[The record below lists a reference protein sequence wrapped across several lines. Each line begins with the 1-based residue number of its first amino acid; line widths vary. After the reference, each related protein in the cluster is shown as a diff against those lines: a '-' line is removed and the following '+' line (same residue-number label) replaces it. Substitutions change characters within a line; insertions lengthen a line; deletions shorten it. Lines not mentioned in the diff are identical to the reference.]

1 MHCTGNQWCIFLSHR
16 PLHIGKNLILST
28 DPVWLLIH
36 IDKDIEDI
44 NCMVNYSLAD
54 FSYDVVVVGA
64 GPAGSIAAKYA
75 AMAGARTLVIEE
87 HAASGSPVQCTGLV
101 SSKTLDVCDIK
112 PGAWMY
118 QKIKGAHIFSPDGSS
133 ISIGGEKVRA
143 YVIDRTIFD
152 RHLLQ
157 RAVEAGADVMM
168 KTKAVSLGQGAGNTR
183 GKEVLEV
190 ITNGK
195 RFDISAGVVIGADG
209 VQGSIARWSTLG
221 QVRKVLSG
229 VQIETA
235 YDVENT
241 DHVEVFLGSDVP
253 GFFAWAVPVSENTA
267 RIGLCVDPAKTH
279 LSAYE
284 HLKRFLHTNPRMK
297 ERSGKG
303 CYDMLVG
310 CIPLGSQSRTA
321 ADGVIIT
328 GDAAGQVKPTS
339 GGGVYM
345 GALCAKIA
353 GEVAVNAAL
362 SGDTSAGVLME
373 YDRRWREVVGKELAV
388 GMQIHKVFGRLD
400 DEDFNEL
407 MRFFGEPEVLELI
420 NTYGDIDHPSIL
432 VGKLLAKA
440 KGMKLFGMF
449 RVALK
454 AMVGRE

>member
-1 MHCTGNQWCIFLSHR
+1 
-16 PLHIGKNLILST
+16 
-28 DPVWLLIH
+28 
-36 IDKDIEDI
+36 
-44 NCMVNYSLAD
+44 MVNYSLAD
-54 FSYDVVVVGA
+54 ISYDVVVVGA
-64 GPAGSIAAKYA
+64 GPAGSIAARHA
-75 AMAGARTLVIEE
+75 AIAGARTLVIEE
-87 HAASGSPVQCTGLV
+87 HAASGSPVQCAGLV
-101 SSKTLDVCDIK
+101 SSKTLDVCDIE
-112 PGAWMY
+112 PGAWVY
-118 QKIKGAHIFSPDGSS
+118 QHIKGAHIFSPDGSS

-143 YVIDRTIFD
+143 YVIDRKIFD
-152 RHLLQ
+152 RCLLQ
-157 RAVEAGADVMM
+157 RAAEAGADVMM
-168 KTKAVSLGQGAGNTR
+168 KTKAVGLGPRSGPGPGLRSGQGNAR
-183 GKEVLEV
+183 GKKVLEV
-190 ITNGK
+190 RTSGM

-221 QVRKVLSG
+221 QVRKLLSG

-241 DHVEVFLGSDVP
+241 NFVEVFLGSDVP

-297 ERSGKG
+297 ERAGKG
-303 CYDMLVG
+303 CSDMLVG
-310 CIPLGSQSRTA
+310 CIPLGPQSRTA

-353 GEVAVNAAL
+353 GEVAAKAAL
-362 SGDTSAGVLME
+362 SGDTSAEALME
-373 YDRRWREVVGKELAV
+373 YDRQWREAVGRELAV
-388 GMQIHKVFGRLD
+388 GMRIHNVFGRMG

-420 NTYGDIDHPSIL
+420 NSYGDIDHPSIL
-432 VGKLLAKA
+432 LGKLLAKT
-440 KGMKLFGMF
+440 KGKKLFGMF

>member
-1 MHCTGNQWCIFLSHR
+1 MAEI
-16 PLHIGKNLILST
+16 
-28 DPVWLLIH
+28 
-36 IDKDIEDI
+36 
-44 NCMVNYSLAD
+44 
-54 FSYDVVVVGA
+54 SYDVVVVGA
-64 GPAGSIAAKYA
+64 GPAGSIAARYA

-101 SSKTLDVCDIK
+101 SSKTLDVCDIE
-112 PGAWMY
+112 PGPWVY
-118 QKIKGAHIFSPDGSS
+118 QKIKGAHIFSPDGRS
-133 ISIGGEKVRA
+133 ISIGGDKVRA
-143 YVIDRTIFD
+143 YVIDRKIFD

-168 KTKAVSLGQGAGNTR
+168 KTKAVGLGTRSGLELGQGMELGPGNSR
-183 GKEVLEV
+183 GKKVLEV
-190 ITNGK
+190 ITNAK

-209 VQGSIARWSTLG
+209 VQGSIARWSALG
-221 QVRKVLSG
+221 QVRKMLSG
-229 VQIETA
+229 VQIETV

-267 RIGLCVDPAKTH
+267 RIGLCVDLAKTH

-284 HLKRFLHTNPRMK
+284 HLKRFLHTNPRIK

-303 CYDMLVG
+303 CSDMLVG
-310 CIPLGSQSRTA
+310 CIPLGPQPRTA

-353 GEVAVNAAL
+353 GEVAAKAAL

-373 YDRRWREVVGKELAV
+373 YDRQWREVVGKELSV
-388 GMQIHKVFGRLD
+388 GMRIHRVFGRMG

-440 KGMKLFGMF
+440 KGNKLLWMF

-454 AMVGRE
+454 AMMGRE

>member
-1 MHCTGNQWCIFLSHR
+1 
-16 PLHIGKNLILST
+16 
-28 DPVWLLIH
+28 
-36 IDKDIEDI
+36 
-44 NCMVNYSLAD
+44 LAD
-54 FSYDVVVVGA
+54 ISYDVVVVGA
-64 GPAGSIAAKYA
+64 GPAGSIAARHA

-101 SSKTLDVCDIK
+101 SSKTLDVCDIE
-112 PGAWMY
+112 PGAWVY
-118 QKIKGAHIFSPDGSS
+118 QNIKGARIFSPDGSS

-143 YVIDRTIFD
+143 YVIDRKIFD

-157 RAVEAGADVMM
+157 RAIEAGADVMV
-168 KTKAVSLGQGAGNTR
+168 KTKAVGLGPRSGTGLGPGLRSGAGNAR
-183 GKEVLEV
+183 GNKALEV

-195 RFDISAGVVIGADG
+195 RFNISAGVVIGADG
-209 VQGSIARWSTLG
+209 IQGSIARWSTLG
-221 QVRKVLSG
+221 QVQKMLSG

-241 DHVEVFLGSDVP
+241 DYVEVFLGSDVP

-284 HLKRFLHTNPRMK
+284 HLKRFLHTNPRIK
-297 ERSGKG
+297 KRSGKG
-303 CYDMLVG
+303 CSDMMVG
-310 CIPLGSQSRTA
+310 CIPLGPQSRTA

-353 GEVAVNAAL
+353 GEVAAKVAL
-362 SGDTSAGVLME
+362 AGDTSAGALME
-373 YDRRWREVVGKELAV
+373 YDKRWREAVGRELAV
-388 GMQIHKVFGRLD
+388 GMRIHKVLGRMG

-432 VGKLLAKA
+432 LGKLLAKT
-440 KGMKLFGMF
+440 KGKKLLGLF

>member
-1 MHCTGNQWCIFLSHR
+1 M
-16 PLHIGKNLILST
+16 
-28 DPVWLLIH
+28 
-36 IDKDIEDI
+36 
-44 NCMVNYSLAD
+44 NYSLAD
-54 FSYDVVVVGA
+54 ISYDVVVVGA
-64 GPAGSIAAKYA
+64 GPAGSIAARHA

-101 SSKTLDVCDIK
+101 SSKTLDVCGIE
-112 PGAWMY
+112 PGAWVY
-118 QKIKGAHIFSPDGSS
+118 QKIKGARIFSPDGSS

-143 YVIDRTIFD
+143 FVIDRRIFD
-152 RHLLQ
+152 RLLLQ
-157 RAVEAGADVMM
+157 RAAEAGADVLV
-168 KTKAVSLGQGAGNTR
+168 KTKAVGLGPGLRPEQGLESGHGSERAR
-183 GKEVLEV
+183 GRKVLEV

-195 RFDISAGVVIGADG
+195 RFDISAGVIIGADG
-209 VQGSIARWSTLG
+209 VQGSIARWSSLG
-221 QVRKVLSG
+221 QVQKILSG

-241 DHVEVFLGSDVP
+241 DHVEVFLGNDVP

-284 HLKRFLHTNPRMK
+284 HLKRFLHTNPRMM

-303 CYDMLVG
+303 CSDMLVG
-310 CIPLGSQSRTA
+310 CIPLGPQSRTA

-353 GEVAVNAAL
+353 GEVAAKAAL

-373 YDRRWREVVGKELAV
+373 YDRRWREAVGRELAV
-388 GMQIHKVFGRLD
+388 GMRIHNVFGRMED
-400 DEDFNEL
+400 GDFNEL

-432 VGKLLAKA
+432 LGKLVTKAKA
-440 KGMKLFGMF
+440 GRMLG
-449 RVALK
+449 
-454 AMVGRE
+454 VGRIALRAMMG

>member
-1 MHCTGNQWCIFLSHR
+1 MASDCIV
-16 PLHIGKNLILST
+16 
-28 DPVWLLIH
+28 PVQ

-44 NCMVNYSLAD
+44 TYKVNYSLED
-54 FSYDVVVVGA
+54 ISYDVVVVGA
-64 GPAGSIAAKYA
+64 GPAGSIAARHA

-101 SSKTLDVCDIK
+101 SSKTLDVCDIE
-112 PGAWMY
+112 PGALVY
-118 QKIKGAHIFSPDGSS
+118 QKIKGAHIFSPGGTS

-152 RHLLQ
+152 RLLLQ
-157 RAVEAGADVMM
+157 HAAEAGADVMM
-168 KTKAVSLGQGAGNTR
+168 KTKAVGMGPGLGPMAGNTR
-183 GKEVLEV
+183 GKKVLEV

-195 RFDISAGVVIGADG
+195 RFDVSAGVVIGADG
-209 VQGSIARWSTLG
+209 VQGSIARWSALG

-241 DHVEVFLGSDVP
+241 DHVEAFLGSDVP
-253 GFFAWAVPVSENTA
+253 GFFAWAVPLSENTA

-297 ERSGKG
+297 ERSVKG
-303 CYDMLVG
+303 CSDMLVG
-310 CIPLGSQSRTA
+310 CIPLGPQSRTA
-321 ADGVIIT
+321 ANGVIIA

-353 GEVAVNAAL
+353 GEVAAKTAL
-362 SGDTSAGVLME
+362 SGDTSAGALME
-373 YDRRWREVVGKELAV
+373 YDRRWREVVGKELAL
-388 GMQIHKVFGRLD
+388 GMRIHNVFGRLGD
-400 DEDFNEL
+400 KDFNEL
-407 MRFFGEPEVLELI
+407 MRFFGEPGVLELI
-420 NTYGDIDHPSIL
+420 NIYGDIDHPSVL
-432 VGKLLAKA
+432 LGKLVAKA
-440 KGMKLFGMF
+440 KGKKLFGMF
-449 RVALK
+449 KVALK

>member
-1 MHCTGNQWCIFLSHR
+1 M
-16 PLHIGKNLILST
+16 
-28 DPVWLLIH
+28 
-36 IDKDIEDI
+36 
-44 NCMVNYSLAD
+44 NYSLAD
-54 FSYDVVVVGA
+54 ISYDVVVVGA
-64 GPAGSIAAKYA
+64 GPAGSIAARHA
-75 AMAGARTLVIEE
+75 AVAGARTLVIEE
-87 HAASGSPVQCTGLV
+87 HGASGSPVQCTGLV
-101 SSKTLDVCDIK
+101 SSKTLDVCDVE
-112 PGAWMY
+112 PGAWVY

-157 RAVEAGADVMM
+157 RAAEAGADVMM
-168 KTKAVSLGQGAGNTR
+168 KTKAVGLEPRSGPGLGPVAGNAMGR
-183 GKEVLEV
+183 KVLEV

-195 RFDISAGVVIGADG
+195 RLDISAGVVIGADG
-209 VQGSIARWSTLG
+209 VQGSIARWSALG
-221 QVRKVLSG
+221 QVQKVLSG
-229 VQIETA
+229 VQIETV

-303 CYDMLVG
+303 CSDMLVG
-310 CIPLGSQSRTA
+310 CIPLGPQSRTV

-353 GEVAVNAAL
+353 GEVAAKAAL
-362 SGDTSAGVLME
+362 SGDTSAGALME
-373 YDRRWREVVGKELAV
+373 YDRRWREAVGRELAV
-388 GMQIHKVFGRLD
+388 GMRIHNVFGRMG

-432 VGKLLAKA
+432 LGKLLAKT
-440 KGMKLFGMF
+440 KGKKLFGMF

>member
-1 MHCTGNQWCIFLSHR
+1 M
-16 PLHIGKNLILST
+16 
-28 DPVWLLIH
+28 
-36 IDKDIEDI
+36 
-44 NCMVNYSLAD
+44 NYSLAD
-54 FSYDVVVVGA
+54 ISYDVVVVGA
-64 GPAGSIAAKYA
+64 GPAGSIAAKHA

-101 SSKTLDVCDIK
+101 SSKTLDVCDIE
-112 PGAWMY
+112 PGAWVY
-118 QKIKGAHIFSPDGSS
+118 QKIKGAHIFPPNSTG
-133 ISIGGEKVRA
+133 ISIGGEKIRA

-157 RAVEAGADVMM
+157 RAAEAGAEVMM
-168 KTKAVSLGQGAGNTR
+168 KTKAVGLGTRSGLELGLGPRPGSAR
-183 GKEVLEV
+183 GKKVLEV

-209 VQGSIARWSTLG
+209 MQGSIARWSALG
-221 QVRKVLSG
+221 QVQKLLSG

-297 ERSGKG
+297 ERAGKG
-303 CYDMLVG
+303 CSDMLVG
-310 CIPLGSQSRTA
+310 CIPLGPQSRTA
-321 ADGVIIT
+321 TDGVIIT

-353 GEVAVNAAL
+353 GEVAAKAAL
-362 SGDTSAGVLME
+362 AGDTSAGSLME
-373 YDRRWREVVGKELAV
+373 YDRQWREVVGRELAV
-388 GMQIHKVFGRLD
+388 GMRIHKVFGRMG

-432 VGKLLAKA
+432 VGKLLAKT
-440 KGMKLFGMF
+440 KGKKLFGMF

-454 AMVGRE
+454 AMVSRE

>member
-1 MHCTGNQWCIFLSHR
+1 MRL
-16 PLHIGKNLILST
+16 
-28 DPVWLLIH
+28 VWLPIQ
-36 IDKDIEDI
+36 IDKNIEDI
-44 NCMVNYSLAD
+44 NCTVNYSLTD
-54 FSYDVVVVGA
+54 ISYDIVVVGA
-64 GPAGSIAAKYA
+64 GPAGSIAARHA

-101 SSKTLDVCDIK
+101 SSKTLDVCDVE
-112 PGAWMY
+112 PGAWVY

-157 RAVEAGADVMM
+157 RAAEAGADVMM
-168 KTKAVSLGQGAGNTR
+168 KTKAVGLEPRSGLGPGAGNAMGR
-183 GKEVLEV
+183 KVLEV

-195 RFDISAGVVIGADG
+195 RLDISAGVVIGADG
-209 VQGSIARWSTLG
+209 VQGSIARWSALG
-221 QVRKVLSG
+221 QVQKVLSG
-229 VQIETA
+229 VQIETV

-303 CYDMLVG
+303 CSDMLVG
-310 CIPLGSQSRTA
+310 CIPLGPQSRTV

-345 GALCAKIA
+345 GTLCAKIA
-353 GEVAVNAAL
+353 GEVAAKAAL
-362 SGDTSAGVLME
+362 SGDTSAGALME
-373 YDRRWREVVGKELAV
+373 YDRRWREAVGRELAV
-388 GMQIHKVFGRLD
+388 GMRIHNVFGRMG

-432 VGKLLAKA
+432 LGKLLAKT
-440 KGMKLFGMF
+440 KGKKLFGMF

>member
-1 MHCTGNQWCIFLSHR
+1 M
-16 PLHIGKNLILST
+16 
-28 DPVWLLIH
+28 
-36 IDKDIEDI
+36 
-44 NCMVNYSLAD
+44 NYSLAD
-54 FSYDVVVVGA
+54 LSYDVVVVGA
-64 GPAGSIAAKYA
+64 GPAGSIAAWRA

-101 SSKTLDVCDIK
+101 SSKTLDVCDIE
-112 PGAWMY
+112 PGAWVY
-118 QKIKGAHIFSPDGSS
+118 QKIRGAHIFSPDGSS

-152 RHLLQ
+152 RLLLQ
-157 RAVEAGADVMM
+157 RAAEAGADVMM
-168 KTKAVSLGQGAGNTR
+168 KTKAVGLSPEPGPGLELRSGAGSAR
-183 GKEVLEV
+183 GKKVLEV

-195 RFDISAGVVIGADG
+195 RFDISSGVVIGADG
-209 VQGSIARWSTLG
+209 VQGSIARWSALG
-221 QVRKVLSG
+221 QVQKVLSG

-241 DHVEVFLGSDVP
+241 DHVEVFPGRDVP

-303 CYDMLVG
+303 YSDLLVG
-310 CIPLGSQSRTA
+310 CIPLGPQSRTA

-353 GEVAVNAAL
+353 GEVAAKAAL
-362 SGDTSAGVLME
+362 AGDTSAGVLME

-388 GMQIHKVFGRLD
+388 GMRIHRVFGRMG

-407 MRFFGEPEVLELI
+407 MRFFGEPGVLELI

-440 KGMKLFGMF
+440 KGKKLFGMF

-454 AMVGRE
+454 AMLGRE

>member
-1 MHCTGNQWCIFLSHR
+1 M
-16 PLHIGKNLILST
+16 
-28 DPVWLLIH
+28 
-36 IDKDIEDI
+36 
-44 NCMVNYSLAD
+44 NYSLAD
-54 FSYDVVVVGA
+54 ISYDVVVVGA
-64 GPAGSIAAKYA
+64 GPAGSIAAKHA

-101 SSKTLDVCDIK
+101 SSKTLDVCDIE
-112 PGAWMY
+112 PGAWVY
-118 QKIKGAHIFSPDGSS
+118 QEIRGAHIFSPDGSS

-143 YVIDRTIFD
+143 YVIDRKIFD
-152 RHLLQ
+152 RILLQ
-157 RAVEAGADVMM
+157 RAAEAGTDVMM
-168 KTKAVSLGQGAGNTR
+168 KVKAVGLGLGLGPGSGPGNAR
-183 GKEVLEV
+183 GKKVLEV

-209 VQGSIARWSTLG
+209 VQGSIARWSALG
-221 QVRKVLSG
+221 QVRKLLSG

-297 ERSGKG
+297 ERAGKG
-303 CYDMLVG
+303 CSDMLVG

-353 GEVAVNAAL
+353 GEVAAKAAL
-362 SGDTSAGVLME
+362 AGDTSAVALME
-373 YDRRWREVVGKELAV
+373 YDRRWREVVGRELAV
-388 GMQIHKVFGRLD
+388 GMRIHTVFGRMG

-432 VGKLLAKA
+432 LGKLLAKT
-440 KGMKLFGMF
+440 KGKKLFGMF

>member
-1 MHCTGNQWCIFLSHR
+1 
-16 PLHIGKNLILST
+16 
-28 DPVWLLIH
+28 
-36 IDKDIEDI
+36 
-44 NCMVNYSLAD
+44 MVNYSLPEI
-54 FSYDVVVVGA
+54 SYDVVVVGA
-64 GPAGSIAAKYA
+64 GPAGSIAARHA
-75 AMAGARTLVIEE
+75 AVTGARTLVIEE

-101 SSKTLDVCDIK
+101 SSKTLDVCGIE
-112 PGAWMY
+112 PGAWVC
-118 QKIKGAHIFSPDGSS
+118 QRIKGARIFSPDGSS

-143 YVIDRTIFD
+143 YVIDRKMFD

-157 RAVEAGADVMM
+157 RAAEAGADVMM
-168 KTKAVSLGQGAGNTR
+168 KTKAVGLGPRSGPGPGAGNAR
-183 GKEVLEV
+183 GKQVLEV

-195 RFDISAGVVIGADG
+195 RLDISAGVVIGADG
-209 VQGSIARWSTLG
+209 VQGSIARWSALG
-221 QVRKVLSG
+221 QVQKVLSG
-229 VQIETA
+229 VQIETV

-241 DHVEVFLGSDVP
+241 DHVEVFLGSVP
-253 GFFAWAVPVSENTA
+253 GFFAWAVPVSKNTA

-303 CYDMLVG
+303 CSDMLVG
-310 CIPLGSQSRTA
+310 CIPLGPQSRTA

-353 GEVAVNAAL
+353 GEVAAKAAL
-362 SGDTSAGVLME
+362 SGDTSAGALME
-373 YDRRWREVVGKELAV
+373 YDRQWREAVGKELAV
-388 GMQIHKVFGRLD
+388 GMRIHKVFGRLG

-407 MRFFGEPEVLELI
+407 IRFFGEPEVLELI
-420 NTYGDIDHPSIL
+420 NTYGDIDHPSVLLGQL
-432 VGKLLAKA
+432 VAKTKGRRMLGVA
-440 KGMKLFGMF
+440 K
-449 RVALK
+449 VALK

>member
-1 MHCTGNQWCIFLSHR
+1 MNH
-16 PLHIGKNLILST
+16 
-28 DPVWLLIH
+28 
-36 IDKDIEDI
+36 
-44 NCMVNYSLAD
+44 SLAD
-54 FSYDVVVVGA
+54 ISYDVVVVGA
-64 GPAGSIAAKYA
+64 GPAGSIAARYA

-101 SSKTLDVCDIK
+101 SSKTLDVCDIE
-112 PGAWMY
+112 PGAWVY

-157 RAVEAGADVMM
+157 RAAEAGADVMI
-168 KTKAVSLGQGAGNTR
+168 KTKAVGLVPGLGPGQGSAR
-183 GKEVLEV
+183 GKKVLEI

-195 RFDISAGVVIGADG
+195 RLDISAGVVIGADG
-209 VQGSIARWSTLG
+209 VQGSIARWSALG
-221 QVRKVLSG
+221 QVQKVLSG
-229 VQIETA
+229 VQIETT
-235 YDVENT
+235 YNVENT

-253 GFFAWAVPVSENTA
+253 GFFAWAVPVSKNTA

-284 HLKRFLHTNPRMK
+284 HLRRFLHANPRMK
-297 ERSGKG
+297 ERSEKG
-303 CYDMLVG
+303 CSDMLVG
-310 CIPLGSQSRTA
+310 CIPLGSQSGTA

-353 GEVAVNAAL
+353 GEVAGKAAL
-362 SGDTSAGVLME
+362 SGDTSAGALME
-373 YDRRWREVVGKELAV
+373 YDRRWREAVGKELAV
-388 GMQIHKVFGRLD
+388 GMRIHNVFGRLG

-432 VGKLLAKA
+432 FGKLLAKT
-440 KGMKLFGMF
+440 KRKKLFGMF

-454 AMVGRE
+454 AIVGRE

>member
-1 MHCTGNQWCIFLSHR
+1 
-16 PLHIGKNLILST
+16 
-28 DPVWLLIH
+28 
-36 IDKDIEDI
+36 
-44 NCMVNYSLAD
+44 MVNCSLAD
-54 FSYDVVVVGA
+54 YSYDVVVVGA
-64 GPAGSIAAKYA
+64 GPAGSIAARHA
-75 AMAGARTLVIEE
+75 AVAGARTLVIEE

-101 SSKTLDVCDIK
+101 SSKTLDVCDIE
-112 PGAWMY
+112 PGVWVY
-118 QKIKGAHIFSPDGSS
+118 QNIKGAHIISPDGSS

-143 YVIDRTIFD
+143 YVIDRKIFD
-152 RHLLQ
+152 RLLLQ
-157 RAVEAGADVMM
+157 RAAEAGADVMM
-168 KTKAVSLGQGAGNTR
+168 KTKAVGLGPGMGQGPGAGPVQGNAN
-183 GKEVLEV
+183 GKKVLEV

-209 VQGSIARWSTLG
+209 VQGSIARWSALG
-221 QVRKVLSG
+221 QVQKVLSG

-284 HLKRFLHTNPRMK
+284 HLKRFLHTNPRIK

-303 CYDMLVG
+303 CSDLLVG
-310 CIPLGSQSRTA
+310 CIPLGPQSRTA

-353 GEVAVNAAL
+353 GEVAAKAAL
-362 SGDTSAGVLME
+362 SGDTSAGALME
-373 YDRRWREVVGKELAV
+373 YDLRWREAVGRELAV
-388 GMQIHKVFGRLD
+388 GMRIHNVFGRMG

-420 NTYGDIDHPSIL
+420 NTYGDIDHPSVL
-432 VGKLLAKA
+432 LGKLVTKA
-440 KGMKLFGMF
+440 KGRRMLGVAK
-449 RVALK
+449 VALR
-454 AMVGRE
+454 AMMGRD

>member
-1 MHCTGNQWCIFLSHR
+1 MA
-16 PLHIGKNLILST
+16 
-28 DPVWLLIH
+28 
-36 IDKDIEDI
+36 DI
-44 NCMVNYSLAD
+44 
-54 FSYDVVVVGA
+54 SYDVVVVGA
-64 GPAGSIAAKYA
+64 GPAGSIAVRRA

-101 SSKTLDVCDIK
+101 SSKTLDVCDIE
-112 PGAWMY
+112 PGAWVY
-118 QKIKGAHIFSPDGSS
+118 QKIRGAHIFSPDGSS
-133 ISIGGEKVRA
+133 ISIGGDKVRA
-143 YVIDRTIFD
+143 YVIDRKIFD
-152 RHLLQ
+152 RLLLQ
-157 RAVEAGADVMM
+157 RAAEAGADVMM
-168 KTKAVSLGQGAGNTR
+168 KTKAAGLGPGLRPEKGLESSHGSERAR
-183 GKEVLEV
+183 GKKVLNV

-195 RFDISAGVVIGADG
+195 RSDISTGVVIGADG
-209 VQGSIARWSTLG
+209 VQGSIARWSALG
-221 QVRKVLSG
+221 QVRKLLSG

-241 DHVEVFLGSDVP
+241 DHVEVFLGSDIP

-297 ERSGKG
+297 ERAGKG
-303 CYDMLVG
+303 CSDMLVG

-353 GEVAVNAAL
+353 GEVAAKAAL

-373 YDRRWREVVGKELAV
+373 YDRQWREVVGRELAV
-388 GMQIHKVFGRLD
+388 GMWIHKVFGRMG

-432 VGKLLAKA
+432 VGKLLAKT
-440 KGMKLFGMF
+440 KGKKLFGMF

>member
-1 MHCTGNQWCIFLSHR
+1 M
-16 PLHIGKNLILST
+16 
-28 DPVWLLIH
+28 
-36 IDKDIEDI
+36 
-44 NCMVNYSLAD
+44 NYLLAD
-54 FSYDVVVVGA
+54 ISYDVVVVGA
-64 GPAGSIAAKYA
+64 GPAGSIAARHA

-101 SSKTLDVCDIK
+101 SSKTLDVCGIE
-112 PGAWMY
+112 PGAWVY
-118 QKIKGAHIFSPDGSS
+118 QKIKGARIFSPDGSS

-143 YVIDRTIFD
+143 YVIDRRIFD
-152 RHLLQ
+152 RLLLQ
-157 RAVEAGADVMM
+157 RAAEAGADVMM
-168 KTKAVSLGQGAGNTR
+168 KTKAVGLGPGLRPEQGLESGHGSERAR
-183 GKEVLEV
+183 GKKVLEV

-209 VQGSIARWSTLG
+209 VQGSIARWSALG
-221 QVRKVLSG
+221 QVQKVLSG

-297 ERSGKG
+297 ERAGKG
-303 CYDMLVG
+303 CSDMLVG

-321 ADGVIIT
+321 ADGIIIT
-328 GDAAGQVKPTS
+328 
-339 GGGVYM
+339 

-353 GEVAVNAAL
+353 GEVAAKAAL
-362 SGDTSAGVLME
+362 AGDTSAGSLME
-373 YDRRWREVVGKELAV
+373 YDRQWREVVGRELAV
-388 GMQIHKVFGRLD
+388 GMRIHKVFGRMG

-407 MRFFGEPEVLELI
+407 IRFFGEPEVLELI

-432 VGKLLAKA
+432 VGKLLAKT
-440 KGMKLFGMF
+440 KGKKLFGMF

-454 AMVGRE
+454 AMVSRE

>member
-1 MHCTGNQWCIFLSHR
+1 M
-16 PLHIGKNLILST
+16 T
-28 DPVWLLIH
+28 DI
-36 IDKDIEDI
+36 
-44 NCMVNYSLAD
+44 
-54 FSYDVVVVGA
+54 SYDVVVVGG
-64 GPAGSIAAKYA
+64 GPAGSIAARHA

-101 SSKTLDVCDIK
+101 SSKTLDVCGIE
-112 PGAWMY
+112 PGAWVY
-118 QKIKGAHIFSPDGSS
+118 QRIRGAHIFSPDGSS

-143 YVIDRTIFD
+143 FVIDRRIFD
-152 RHLLQ
+152 RLLLQ
-157 RAVEAGADVMM
+157 RAAEAGADVMM
-168 KTKAVSLGQGAGNTR
+168 KTKAVGLGLRSGLELRPGLGKRQGRAM
-183 GKEVLEV
+183 GKKVLEV

-195 RFDISAGVVIGADG
+195 RYDISTGVVIGADG
-209 VQGSIARWSTLG
+209 IQGSIARWSALG
-221 QVRKVLSG
+221 QVQKVLSG

-241 DHVEVFLGSDVP
+241 DHVEVFLGSEVP

-267 RIGLCVDPAKTH
+267 RVGLCVDHARTH

-297 ERSGKG
+297 ERAGKG
-303 CYDMLVG
+303 CSDMLVG
-310 CIPLGSQSRTA
+310 CIPLGSQSRTV

-353 GEVAVNAAL
+353 GEVAAKAAL
-362 SGDTSAGVLME
+362 SGDTSGGELME
-373 YDRRWREVVGKELAV
+373 YDRRWREHVGRELAV
-388 GMQIHKVFGRLD
+388 GMRIHNVFGRMG

-407 MRFFGEPEVLELI
+407 IRFFAEPEVLELI

-432 VGKLLAKA
+432 LGKLLTKT
-440 KGMKLFGMF
+440 KGKKLLGMF

-454 AMVGRE
+454 AMLGRE

>member
-1 MHCTGNQWCIFLSHR
+1 
-16 PLHIGKNLILST
+16 
-28 DPVWLLIH
+28 
-36 IDKDIEDI
+36 
-44 NCMVNYSLAD
+44 VNYSLTD
-54 FSYDVVVVGA
+54 ISYDVVVVGA
-64 GPAGSIAAKYA
+64 GPAGSIAAKHA

-87 HAASGSPVQCTGLV
+87 HTASGSPVQCTGLV
-101 SSKTLDVCDIK
+101 SSKTLDVCNIE
-112 PGAWMY
+112 PGAWVY
-118 QKIKGAHIFSPDGSS
+118 QNIKGARIFSPDDSS

-143 YVIDRTIFD
+143 YVIDRKIFD
-152 RHLLQ
+152 RCLLQ
-157 RAVEAGADVMM
+157 RAAEAGADVMM
-168 KTKAVSLGQGAGNTR
+168 KTKAVGLRPWSGPGPGQGLRSGPGNDR
-183 GKEVLEV
+183 GKKVLEV

-195 RFDISAGVVIGADG
+195 RFDIYTGVVIGADG
-209 VQGSIARWSTLG
+209 VQGSIARWSALG
-221 QVRKVLSG
+221 QVRKFLSG

-279 LSAYE
+279 MSAYE

-297 ERSGKG
+297 ERAGKG
-303 CYDMLVG
+303 CSDMLVG
-310 CIPLGSQSRTA
+310 CIPLGSQSRTV

-353 GEVAVNAAL
+353 GEVAAKAAL
-362 SGDTSAGVLME
+362 SGDTLAGSLME
-373 YDRRWREVVGKELAV
+373 YDRRWREVVGRELTV
-388 GMQIHKVFGRLD
+388 GMRIHNVFGRMG

-407 MRFFGEPEVLELI
+407 MMFFGEPEVLELI

-432 VGKLLAKA
+432 LSKLLAKT
-440 KGMKLFGMF
+440 KGKKLFGMF